1 MVSVGK
7 GMLADGIGCASSG
20 LLGGFGT
27 TMSTSNV
34 GLSVA
39 TGATSRRVAYF
50 VGALF
55 ILLVFFPKFSMTL
68 SLMPLPVMGAG
79 LVYASS
85 YIITIG
91 MQLIV
96 SRMMDSR
103 RTFIVGLSF
112 LAGISLDIVPGI
124 YKNLPTWG
132 APIFTSP
139 LTVATV
145 VALTLHLLFRIGV
158 SQKATLEISSDQDTG
173 DEIYQ
178 FLDNQGATWGARP
191 QVIQEAKYVLRELVE
206 ALFNF
211 EITKGPVNLEISFD
225 EYNLNMYVCYK
236 GEIMEFPDHPPSTDD
251 LLRDKSALVK
261 MSGFM
266 IGITAEKI
274 TTTRQLDMRKI
285 HIHIIH

>member
-1 MVSVGK
+1 
-7 GMLADGIGCASSG
+7 ML
-20 LLGGFGT
+20 FGQ
-27 TMSTSNV
+27 
-34 GLSVA
+34 
-39 TGATSRRVAYF
+39 
-50 VGALF
+50 AL
-55 ILLVFFPKFSMTL
+55 
-68 SLMPLPVMGAG
+68 
-79 LVYASS
+79 
-85 YIITIG
+85 ITIG

-145 VALTLHLLFRIGV
+145 VALTLHLLFRLGV

-206 ALFNF
+206 ALFSF
-211 EITKGPVNLEISFD
+211 DITKGPVNLEISFD

-285 HIHIIH
+285 HLHIIH